1 MTRSGLANREG
12 LFAARYR
19 LFTTHETNGFPA
31 CCPLTS
37 SWGKGIMAEDILT
50 ITGIARHGAARLPS
64 VDVDSF
70 NIELKDDDGF
80 LGDRASKGAFREI
93 LDGLRQPLKK
103 NGEDPLGSKS
113 AEAIAKSTL
122 DEVLV
127 GNDIHASALVYGAIE
142 AFAQELAYVTR
153 RFLKTKAWA
162 DTERIVVGGGFR
174 ESRVGE
180 LAIARADIILKA
192 GDFKVDLMP
201 IRFHPDDAGLIGC
214 LHLAPSWIFE
224 GQDAILS
231 VDIGG
236 TNIRCGVVETRWKK
250 APDLSKAEVWK
261 SELWRHAD
269 DEPTREGAV
278 KRLTKMLKA
287 LIGLSETEGHK
298 LAPFI
303 GIACPGVINQDGGI
317 EKGAQNL
324 PGNWESSK
332 FNLPVSLAEAIPE
345 IGGHD
350 TAVVMH
356 NDGVV
361 QGLSE
366 VPFMQDVERWGVLT
380 IGTGLGNACFTNRRK
395 DGGQGKDNGK

>member
-1 MTRSGLANREG
+1 
-12 LFAARYR
+12 
-19 LFTTHETNGFPA
+19 
-31 CCPLTS
+31 
-37 SWGKGIMAEDILT
+37 MAED
-50 ITGIARHGAARLPS
+50 TGTTTSIARHGATRLPS
-64 VDVDSF
+64 VDLDSF

-93 LDGLRQPLKK
+93 LDTLRKPLKK
-103 NGEDPLGSKS
+103 NGDDPLGSKS
-113 AEAIAKSTL
+113 AEAIGKTAL
-122 DEVLV
+122 DEALV
-127 GNDIHASALVYGAIE
+127 GEDIHASALVHGAIE

-174 ESRVGE
+174 QSRVGE
-180 LAIARADIILKA
+180 LAIARTDIILKA
-192 GDFKVDLMP
+192 EDFEVDLIP
-201 IRFHPDDAGLIGC
+201 IRYHPDEAGLIGC

-224 GQDAILS
+224 AHDSILG

-250 APDLSKAEVWK
+250 APDLSKASVWK

-278 KRLTKMLKA
+278 KRLVKMLKG
-287 LIGLSETEGHK
+287 LIAAADAEGLK

-303 GIACPGVINQDGGI
+303 GIACPGVINEDGSI

-332 FNLPVSLAEAIPE
+332 FNLPASLVEAIPQ
-345 IGGHD
+345 IGDHD
-350 TAVVMH
+350 TAVLMH
-356 NDGVV
+356 NDGVA

-380 IGTGLGNACFTNRRK
+380 IGTGLGNARFTNRRK
-395 DGGQGKDNGK
+395 DKGKSGNDDKDKDEKKDKKSKD

>member
-1 MTRSGLANREG
+1 
-12 LFAARYR
+12 
-19 LFTTHETNGFPA
+19 
-31 CCPLTS
+31 
-37 SWGKGIMAEDILT
+37 MAEDTLT
-50 ITGIARHGAARLPS
+50 TSGIGRHGAKRLPS

-70 NIELKDDDGF
+70 NIELKDDEGY
-80 LGDRASKGAFREI
+80 LGDRASKGAFRKI
-93 LDGLRQPLKK
+93 LGALREPLKK
-103 NGEDPLGSKS
+103 NGDDPLGN
-113 AEAIAKSTL
+113 KSTESISKNML
-122 DEVLV
+122 DDALT
-127 GNDIHASALVYGAIE
+127 GDDIGAAALVHGAIE
-142 AFAQELAYVTR
+142 EFAHELAYVTQ

-180 LAIARADIILKA
+180 LAIARTDILLKA
-192 GDFKVDLMP
+192 EGLEVELVP

-224 GQDAILS
+224 AHDSILA

-250 APDLSKAEVWK
+250 APDLSKATVWK

-278 KRLTKMLKA
+278 KRLVKMLKE
-287 LIGLSETEGHK
+287 LIGAADAEGLR

-303 GIACPGVINQDGGI
+303 GIACPGVINEDGSI

-332 FNLPVSLAEAIPE
+332 FNLPASLVEAIPQ
-345 IGGHD
+345 IGDHD
-350 TAVVMH
+350 TAVLMH
-356 NDGVV
+356 NDGVA

-380 IGTGLGNACFTNRRK
+380 VGTGLGNARFTNRRK
-395 DGGQGKDNGK
+395 EKDEKKVKDKEKTGEDKKEKKKKD